1 MDTHSNM
8 IVDQVQ
14 EGLRDG
20 SLISN
25 PHMCATYRSQ
35 LSGEYSYLVGQ
46 LEEIKSRKPL
56 VWLELRKEHK
66 SDSATDK
73 AYEVTEDGIAETKLK
88 GTLKRCDKLLSGLSS
103 LIRLAENE
111 AKNIH

>member
-1 MDTHSNM
+1 M
-8 IVDQVQ
+8 IIDQVQ
-14 EGLRDG
+14 EALREG

-25 PHMCATYRSQ
+25 PHVCAQYRSQ
-35 LSGEYSYLVGQ
+35 LSGEYSYICGQ
-46 LEEIKSRKPL
+46 LEEIKTRKPL
-56 VWLELRKEHK
+56 VWLEMRKEHK

-73 AYEVTEDGIAETKLK
+73 AYEVTEDGIKESQLK
-88 GTLKRCDKLLSGLSS
+88 GMLKRADKLLSGLSS